1 MHLHHLADVFQRLR
15 ESGLKLTPS
24 KCYFAQK
31 KIRYLGYVLGKEGVQ
46 PDSNKFE
53 RVKNLAAPTNPSE
66 VKALL
71 GLFNFYKKFIMN
83 FSEICAPLFSL
94 LQKDKDFIWTDECN
108 TVCQTLKNALISAP
122 ILAYPNM
129 NRPFTLTCDASRS
142 GLGYILGQ
150 VGEDKREWVI
160 AYGGGALRK
169 AEKII
174 M

>member
-31 KIRYLGYVLGKEGVQ
+31 KIRYLGYVFGKEGVQ

-83 FSEICAPLFSL
+83 FSKICAPLFSL